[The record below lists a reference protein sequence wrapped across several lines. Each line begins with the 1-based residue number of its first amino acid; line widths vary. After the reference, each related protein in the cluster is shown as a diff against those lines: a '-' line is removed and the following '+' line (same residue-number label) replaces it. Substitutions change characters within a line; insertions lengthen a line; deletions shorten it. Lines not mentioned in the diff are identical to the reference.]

1 MQTNK
6 IDPALGL
13 LKEFNKVT
21 KGSADHIDKMRKQAI
36 FTDGAVSAKHKAL
49 GAMLWSISARCEPCI
64 KYYVIQASKHGATEA
79 ELGEFLAVA
88 STMGGC
94 VGEMWA
100 LKAYSSFKGMG
111 GADNGS
117 TADSTQCCE

>member
-6 IDPALGL
+6 IDPALSL
-13 LKEFNKVT
+13 LKKFNKVT
-21 KGSADHIDKMRKQAI
+21 NGSADHIDKMRKLAI

-49 GAMLWSISARCEPCI
+49 GAMLWSISVRCEPCI
-64 KYYVIQASKHGATEA
+64 KYYVIQASKYGATEN

-100 LKAYSSFKGMG
+100 LKAYRAFKEAGDV
-111 GADNGS
+111 DNNL
-117 TADSTQCCE
+117 TADSPQCCE